1 MNDSGP
7 VNNQDVS
14 GDVGSYRELLSAGEV
29 RRRCHLIGEMAMNGN
44 ANWFTVNQPRISR
57 CVKLVRDTCLK
68 YYPDITKGQ
77 KIPLHSRWRHFN
89 IDHINLWEHYTSSFA
104 GSRLDL
110 ARSAVDLVF
119 LSVLLDAGAGEKW
132 HYQDPVTGN
141 LLSRS
146 EGLAAASIDLFFNHA
161 ARSEGSQ
168 GWILDAEGL
177 ASVTRVKLG
186 RVFQSSTENP
196 LSGLSGR
203 AGLLQGLALALDS
216 PANRGAGYIRP
227 GSIVDECLDLSK
239 RSLLMKRQI
248 DITDVLEI
256 VLTRFG
262 SIWPDGYRVG
272 ETNLGDCGYHS
283 ALDIPG
289 PTSGIIP
296 FHKLSQ
302 WLTYSLIEPLQWAGL
317 QVVNLDGLTGL
328 PEYRNGGLL
337 IDTGVLQPQD
347 PKLMNSVLAPECE
360 AVVEWRALT
369 VYMLDRIAAD
379 LRKSLKLGKK
389 RLPLSSVLQGGTWIA
404 GRELASRLR
413 EDSSPPLRI
422 AINGTVF

>member
-1 MNDSGP
+1 
-7 VNNQDVS
+7 
-14 GDVGSYRELLSAGEV
+14 
-29 RRRCHLIGEMAMNGN
+29 
-44 ANWFTVNQPRISR
+44 
-57 CVKLVRDTCLK
+57 
-68 YYPDITKGQ
+68 
-77 KIPLHSRWRHFN
+77 
-89 IDHINLWEHYTSSFA
+89 
-104 GSRLDL
+104 
-110 ARSAVDLVF
+110 
-119 LSVLLDAGAGEKW
+119 
-132 HYQDPVTGN
+132 
-141 LLSRS
+141 
-146 EGLAAASIDLFFNHA
+146 
-161 ARSEGSQ
+161 
-168 GWILDAEGL
+168 
-177 ASVTRVKLG
+177 
-186 RVFQSSTENP
+186 
-196 LSGLSGR
+196 
-203 AGLLQGLALALDS
+203 
-216 PANRGAGYIRP
+216 
-227 GSIVDECLDLSK
+227 
-239 RSLLMKRQI
+239 MKRQI

-369 VYMLDRIAAD
+369 VYMLDRIAVD